1 MTAVAVAVV
10 APAAA
15 AAAGSSV
22 RLNEISPS
30 QRRLLSEITSRI
42 SDRLEAHFVE
52 LPGSNEAHIG
62 VALHEADR
70 KVVIE
75 IPLAILLQATEDL
88 NGREILRT
96 RIKARRDR
104 MMFRAPPR
112 ALPKNIAP
120 MFNAGPPRGGY
131 RGGRR

>member
-1 MTAVAVAVV
+1 M
-10 APAAA
+10 
-15 AAAGSSV
+15 
-22 RLNEISPS
+22 RLNELSAS
-30 QRRLLSEITSRI
+30 QRRLLSELAHGI

-52 LPGSNEAHIG
+52 LPAGDDDRIG
-62 VALHEADR
+62 VQLHEGAR

-75 IPLAILLQATEDL
+75 VPVTILVQATEDV

-96 RIKARRDR
+96 RMKARRDR
-104 MMFRAPPR
+104 MMFRVPPR

-120 MFNAGPPRGGY
+120 LFSPGPPRGGGF

>member
-1 MTAVAVAVV
+1 M
-10 APAAA
+10 
-15 AAAGSSV
+15 
-22 RLNEISPS
+22 RLNEISAS
-30 QRRLLSEITSRI
+30 QRRLLSDVASRI

-52 LPGSNEAHIG
+52 LPASNEAHIG

-75 IPLAILLQATEDL
+75 IPLAVLQQATEDP

-104 MMFRAPPR
+104 MMFRTPPR
-112 ALPKNIAP
+112 ALPKDIAP
-120 MFNAGPPRGGY
+120 LFNPGPGRAGFRGGQ
-131 RGGRR
+131 R

>member
-1 MTAVAVAVV
+1 M
-10 APAAA
+10 
-15 AAAGSSV
+15 

-30 QRRLLSEITSRI
+30 QRRLLSEIVTRI
-42 SDRLEAHFVE
+42 SARLEAHFVE
-52 LPGSNEAHIG
+52 LPTSNDAHIG
-62 VALHEADR
+62 IALHEADR

-75 IPLAILLQATEDL
+75 IPLTLLQQATEDP

-104 MMFRAPPR
+104 MMFRTPPR
-112 ALPKNIAP
+112 ALPKDIAP
-120 MFNAGPPRGGY
+120 LFNPGPPRGGF